1 MPGAVVL
8 LVRCPCPDADS
19 AARIADAGLDARLAA
34 AATTT
39 AGESRYRW
47 NGSLHRHPETVL
59 TLTTLDARRTALCD
73 LIDRLHPYELPAI
86 TWVPA
91 GASATTVAWATACCA
106 PDAGADTAADRTAL
120 SPAGPSGHVADKSG
134 ADASADAANAM
145 GPGPA

>member
-1 MPGAVVL
+1 MTGAVVL

-19 AARIADAGLDARLAA
+19 AARIADAALDARLAA

-59 TLTTLDARRTALCD
+59 TLTTLDARRAALCD

-86 TWVPA
+86 TWVPT
-91 GASATTVAWATACCA
+91 GATAATVAWAMACCA
-106 PDAGADTAADRTAL
+106 PDAGTDTAPSPEDRLHDMPDTTGAKAAADTASAKGPD
-120 SPAGPSGHVADKSG
+120 PA
-134 ADASADAANAM
+134 
-145 GPGPA
+145 